1 MYTEIQSNITQ
12 VCDTLSL
19 LSNEKRL
26 MMLCFIGK
34 GEKTI
39 GELTTELNISQSLT
53 SQFAIKMK
61 ACGLLKSEKKGK
73 EVYYSVADTKAL
85 ELVLS
90 LKKIYCTK

>member
-1 MYTEIQSNITQ
+1 MYTEIQSNVLE
-12 VCDTLSL
+12 VCDVMSL

-39 GELTTELNISQSLT
+39 GELTTQLNISQSLT

-61 ACGLLKSEKKGK
+61 ECGILKSEKKWK
-73 EVYYSVADTKAL
+73 EVYYSVADKKAL
-85 ELVLS
+85 DLIVA
-90 LKKIYCTK
+90 LKKIYCAN